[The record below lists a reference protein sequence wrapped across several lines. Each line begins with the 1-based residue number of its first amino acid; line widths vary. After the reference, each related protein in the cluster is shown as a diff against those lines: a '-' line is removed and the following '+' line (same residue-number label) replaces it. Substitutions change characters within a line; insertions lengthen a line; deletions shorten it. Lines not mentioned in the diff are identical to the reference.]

1 MRKLESRNEKAKFL
15 KSLHTVKSLHTG
27 KARIA
32 DLLPVRIEVC
42 NIMDQGKDP
51 ILF

>member
-1 MRKLESRNEKAKFL
+1 MSMRKLESRNEKAKFL
-15 KSLHTVKSLHTG
+15 KSLHTG

-32 DLLPVRIEVC
+32 HLLPVRIEVC